1 MRIQATPSRLWPR
14 GSKRPNIWGIQ
25 NDDGTNGEE
34 DGGGSSVEPLPKLV
48 PWGRKRRRL
57 GCEGFWANQNEGNA
71 RAVRVKKNKKKKK
84 QQQQQQRRAP
94 LEVQQQSR
102 DKQEPLPSYLQ
113 RRAPLKVRTIKC
125 HQCKQNDM
133 GRAVRCTKCSR
144 KRYCIPCIRTWYP
157 NTSEEAIAE
166 ACPACRGNC
175 NCNVC
180 LCWGVPVRNLNPK
193 IDKEAKLEHSKYLVH
208 QLLPYLKMIRD
219 EQVSEMVVEAKR
231 QGLRDL
237 SELKVDKA
245 KSGGDQVRMYCNSCS
260 TSIFD
265 FHRTCPGCEY
275 DLCLGCCRE
284 IRDGKWNKRAQAS
297 TFEWKWRASEGGN
310 IFCPPT
316 HMKGCGKHNL
326 ELRCIFPQNH
336 VMELVEKAE
345 EIDASYNFL
354 PDYSETCAYKC
365 SCVKPVD
372 DAVSSSSSSCKLRK
386 AASRVASDSDYLF
399 CPRVGQIQDK
409 DFGHFQWHWKRG
421 EPVIVSNALE
431 NGSGLSWEPSVMWR
445 AFRQIEKVKNDSELT
460 FHAIDCWDWCSIEIN
475 ILHFFSGYSNGRSH
489 KTGWPQNL
497 KLNDFPSS
505 AEFYKR
511 LPRHCKEFLCC
522 LPLKEYT
529 HPNKGTL
536 NLATYLPPTSVKPD
550 MGPKTYIAYGF
561 AQELGQGDSVTKL
574 HCNMS
579 DAVNILTHTAEVALT
594 TEQLATIE
602 KLKKK
607 HRAENGDCHTSAG
620 NGSGPQQ
627 ESAIEKLKR
636 KYREQNEREIFG
648 NCHTSAG
655 SGGGPQDESAE
666 VCEDGGAL
674 WDIFRI
680 QDVPQLEK
688 YIHNHVNEFMHVHG
702 NPLQHVTHAIHD
714 QTVYLTVEHKRK
726 LKEEF
731 GIEPWTFVQKL
742 GDAVFIPA
750 GCPHQV
756 RNLKSCIKVALDFVS
771 PENVGEC
778 FRLTEEFRTLP
789 TNHRAHEDK
798 LEVKKMI
805 VHAVCEAMKEISGE
819 NVTKRVRAVKAKRA
833 RDESIHCHQC
843 HRYVMGRVVQC
854 TRCLE
859 RGMGMRMRY
868 CIPCIQRWYP
878 NTSEEAIAKACPV
891 CHGNCNCTA
900 CLRLDVPVRCLQN
913 LDPKIDRGTKLE
925 HCKYLVHQLLPYL
938 KRIRDEQVSEM
949 VVEAKRR
956 GLRDVLELKVEKAKC
971 GEDERMYCNNC
982 STSIFDFHRSCP
994 KCGYDLCLSC
1004 CREIRD
1010 GKWKKREVEEEAQVS
1025 TFEWRFSED
1034 GSILC
1039 PPTQKKCFGK
1049 HNLELRCIFSQNHV
1063 LELVEK
1069 AGKIDASYNFLPD
1082 SSETCAYKCSC
1093 VKPVDD
1099 AVSSSSSSCKL
1110 RKAASR
1116 VSSDS
1121 NYLFCPRVGQI
1132 QDKDFGHF
1140 QWHWMR
1146 GEPVVVSNAFEN
1158 GSGLSWE
1165 PSVMWRALRKTVN
1178 NCHASELT
1186 FHAVDC
1192 WDWCF
1197 IRIKI
1202 RHFFSGYSK
1211 GRSYKTGWPQNLKLN
1226 DFPLSTEFHNRLP
1239 RHGREFLCC
1248 LPFKEYSHPNKG
1260 TLNLATYLPPTSVK
1274 PDMGPKTYIAY
1285 GFAQE
1290 LGLGDS
1296 VTKLHCNMFDA
1307 VNILTHIAEVALTTE
1322 QLATIEKLKKKHRE
1336 QDKRERFGNCHTSA
1350 GNGSGPLQEL
1360 AEVCEDGGALWDI
1373 FRTQDV
1379 PQLEKYIHKHVN
1391 EFMHVL
1397 CNPLQHVTHAI
1408 HDQTV
1413 YLTVEHKRRLKEEF
1427 GIEPW
1432 TFVQKLGDAVFIPA
1446 GCPHQVRNLK
1456 SCVKVALDF
1465 VSPENV
1471 GECFRLTE
1479 EFRTLLTNHR
1489 AHEDKLEVKKMI
1501 VHAVCEAVKEI
1512 SGENVMTEDAKSRG
1526 GARKLRQGVRRM
1538 SYKM

>member
-1 MRIQATPSRLWPR
+1 MEFQATAARLRPR
-14 GSKRPNIWGIQ
+14 GTKRPNGGGVVEKQAEGILGIQ
-25 NDDGTNGEE
+25 NDDGTIGE
-34 DGGGSSVEPLPKLV
+34 DVEPAAPKLV
-48 PWGRKRRRL
+48 PWGRKRRRT
-57 GCEGFWANQNEGNA
+57 GCEGILGNQNEGEA
-71 RAVRVKKNKKKKK
+71 RAANWCT
-84 QQQQQQRRAP
+84 RAP
-94 LEVQQQSR
+94 LDVG
-102 DKQEPLPSYLQ
+102 KC
-113 RRAPLKVRTIKC
+113 C
-125 HQCKQNDM
+125 HQCKRNCKR
-133 GRAVRCTKCSR
+133 RAVRCTRCPERGKR
-144 KRYCIPCIRTWYP
+144 NRYCLPCIRRWYP
-157 NTSEEAIAE
+157 NTSQEAIAE
-166 ACPACRGNC
+166 ACPVCRGNC
-175 NCNVC
+175 NCTAC
-180 LCWGVPVRNLNPK
+180 LRLDVRFENRDPK
-193 IDKEAKLEHSKYLVH
+193 IDEETKLEHSKYLVH

-245 KSGGDQVRMYCNSCS
+245 NCGDGVRMYCNSCS

-297 TFEWKWRASEGGN
+297 TFEWKWRASEDGS
-310 IFCPPT
+310 ILCPPT

-326 ELRCIFPQNH
+326 ELRCIFSQNH
-336 VMELVEKAE
+336 VMELVEKAG

-354 PDYSETCAYKC
+354 PDRSETCAYKC

-460 FHAIDCWDWCSIEIN
+460 FHAIDCWDWCFIEIN
-475 ILHFFSGYSNGRSH
+475 ILHFFSGYSNGRSY

-497 KLNDFPSS
+497 KLIDFPSS

-607 HRAENGDCHTSAG
+607 HREQNEREIFGDCHTSAG

-655 SGGGPQDESAE
+655 NGSGPQEESAE

-688 YIHNHVNEFMHVHG
+688 YIHNHVNEFMHVLG
-702 NPLQHVTHAIHD
+702 NPLQHVTHAIHDQTVYLTVEHKRKLKEEFGIEPWTFVQKLGDAVFIPAGCPHQVRNLKSCIKVALDFVSPENVGECFHLTEEFRTLPTNHSASEDKLEVKKMIVHAVCEAIKEISGENVKVKRARDVKAKRARDVKAKRARALKAKRAGAPLDVSTICHQCQRNVKGRVVWCTRCARKRYCIPCIQRWYPNTSEEAIAKACPVCRGNCNCTACLRLDVPVRRLQNLDLKIDKGTKLEHCKYLVHQLLPYLKRIRDEQVIEMLIEAKRQGLRDVSELKVEKANCGEDERMYCNNCSTSIFDFHRSCPECEYDLCLSCCREIRDGRWKKRGMEEKAQVSTFEWRASEDGSILWTHMKCCGKHKLELKCKFSQNHVIELVEKAGKIDESYSHLRASSETPAHKCSCVKPVDDAVSSSSSCSKLRKAASRDGSDDNYLFCPRVGQIQDKDFGHFQWHWMRGEPVIVSNALENGSGLSWEPSVMWRAFRKIKKIKHDSELTVHAIDCWDWCFIEINILHFFSGYSNGRYYKTGWPQNLKLNDFPSSTEFHNRLPRHVKEFLCCLPFKEYTHPNKGNLNLAIYLPPTSVKPDMGPKTYIAYGFAQELGRGDSVTKLHCNMSDAVNILTHTAEVALTTEQLATIEKLKKKHREQDEREIFGNCHTIAGNESGPQQESAEVCEDGGALWDIFRIQDVPLLEKYIHKHVNEFMHVLCNPLQRVTHAIHD

-789 TNHRAHEDK
+789 TNHRA
-798 LEVKKMI
+798 
-805 VHAVCEAMKEISGE
+805 S
-819 NVTKRVRAVKAKRA
+819 
-833 RDESIHCHQC
+833 
-843 HRYVMGRVVQC
+843 
-854 TRCLE
+854 
-859 RGMGMRMRY
+859 
-868 CIPCIQRWYP
+868 
-878 NTSEEAIAKACPV
+878 
-891 CHGNCNCTA
+891 
-900 CLRLDVPVRCLQN
+900 
-913 LDPKIDRGTKLE
+913 
-925 HCKYLVHQLLPYL
+925 
-938 KRIRDEQVSEM
+938 
-949 VVEAKRR
+949 
-956 GLRDVLELKVEKAKC
+956 
-971 GEDERMYCNNC
+971 
-982 STSIFDFHRSCP
+982 
-994 KCGYDLCLSC
+994 
-1004 CREIRD
+1004 
-1010 GKWKKREVEEEAQVS
+1010 
-1025 TFEWRFSED
+1025 
-1034 GSILC
+1034 
-1039 PPTQKKCFGK
+1039 
-1049 HNLELRCIFSQNHV
+1049 
-1063 LELVEK
+1063 
-1069 AGKIDASYNFLPD
+1069 
-1082 SSETCAYKCSC
+1082 
-1093 VKPVDD
+1093 
-1099 AVSSSSSSCKL
+1099 
-1110 RKAASR
+1110 
-1116 VSSDS
+1116 
-1121 NYLFCPRVGQI
+1121 
-1132 QDKDFGHF
+1132 
-1140 QWHWMR
+1140 
-1146 GEPVVVSNAFEN
+1146 
-1158 GSGLSWE
+1158 
-1165 PSVMWRALRKTVN
+1165 
-1178 NCHASELT
+1178 
-1186 FHAVDC
+1186 
-1192 WDWCF
+1192 
-1197 IRIKI
+1197 
-1202 RHFFSGYSK
+1202 
-1211 GRSYKTGWPQNLKLN
+1211 
-1226 DFPLSTEFHNRLP
+1226 
-1239 RHGREFLCC
+1239 
-1248 LPFKEYSHPNKG
+1248 
-1260 TLNLATYLPPTSVK
+1260 
-1274 PDMGPKTYIAY
+1274 
-1285 GFAQE
+1285 
-1290 LGLGDS
+1290 
-1296 VTKLHCNMFDA
+1296 
-1307 VNILTHIAEVALTTE
+1307 
-1322 QLATIEKLKKKHRE
+1322 
-1336 QDKRERFGNCHTSA
+1336 
-1350 GNGSGPLQEL
+1350 
-1360 AEVCEDGGALWDI
+1360 
-1373 FRTQDV
+1373 
-1379 PQLEKYIHKHVN
+1379 
-1391 EFMHVL
+1391 
-1397 CNPLQHVTHAI
+1397 
-1408 HDQTV
+1408 
-1413 YLTVEHKRRLKEEF
+1413 
-1427 GIEPW
+1427 
-1432 TFVQKLGDAVFIPA
+1432 
-1446 GCPHQVRNLK
+1446 
-1456 SCVKVALDF
+1456 
-1465 VSPENV
+1465 
-1471 GECFRLTE
+1471 
-1479 EFRTLLTNHR
+1479 
-1489 AHEDKLEVKKMI
+1489 EDKLEVKKMI

-1512 SGENVMTEDAKSRG
+1512 SAENVMTEVVKPRG
-1526 GARKLRQGVRRM
+1526 GARELRQGVRLK

>member
-1 MRIQATPSRLWPR
+1 MKFKATAARLRP
-14 GSKRPNIWGIQ
+14 GGTKRRNGGGVGILGIQ
-25 NDDGTNGEE
+25 NDDGTNG
-34 DGGGSSVEPLPKLV
+34 GGPKLV
-48 PWGRKRRRL
+48 PWGRKRRRT
-57 GCEGFWANQNEGNA
+57 GCEGILGYQNEGMA
-71 RAVRVKKNKKKKK
+71 RAVKAKKKKK
-84 QQQQQQRRAP
+84 QQQQQQ
-94 LEVQQQSR
+94 
-102 DKQEPLPSYLQ
+102 Q
-113 RRAPLKVRTIKC
+113 RRAPLRELTIC
-125 HQCKQNDM
+125 HQCRKTGK
-133 GRAVRCTKCSR
+133 GRTCTKCSR
-144 KRYCIPCIRTWYP
+144 NRYCIPCIQRWYP

-166 ACPACRGNC
+166 ACPVCRGNC
-175 NCNVC
+175 NCYTC
-180 LCWGVPVRNLNPK
+180 LRLDVPNRCLKNLDPE
-193 IDKEAKLEHSKYLVH
+193 IDQETKLEHCKYMVH
-208 QLLPYLKMIRD
+208 QLLPYLKRIRD
-219 EQVSEMVVEAKR
+219 EQVNEMVVEANR
-231 QGLRDL
+231 QGLGDV

-245 KSGGDQVRMYCNSCS
+245 NCGEDERMYCNNCS

-265 FHRTCPGCEY
+265 FHRTCPECEY

-284 IRDGKWNKRAQAS
+284 IRDGKWNKRAEVS
-297 TFEWKWRASEGGN
+297 TFEWRTSEDGS
-310 IFCPPT
+310 ILCPPT

-326 ELRCIFPQNH
+326 ELRCLFPQNH
-336 VMELVEKAE
+336 VMELVENAGR
-345 EIDASYNFL
+345 IDASYNFL
-354 PDYSETCAYKC
+354 PDRSETCAYKC

-372 DAVSSSSSSCKLRK
+372 DAVCSSSSSSKLRK
-386 AASRVASDSDYLF
+386 AASRVSDDNYLF
-399 CPRVGQIQDK
+399 CRRVGQIQDK
-409 DFGHFQWHWKRG
+409 DFEHFQWHWKRG

-445 AFRQIEKVKNDSELT
+445 AFKQTNYINRASEST
-460 FHAIDCWDWCSIEIN
+460 FHAIDCWYWCLIEIH
-475 ILHFFSGYSNGRSH
+475 IHQFCSGYSKGRSY

-497 KLNDFPSS
+497 KLTDFPSS
-505 AEFYKR
+505 TEFHNR
-511 LPRHCKEFLCC
+511 LPRHGEEFLCC
-522 LPLKEYT
+522 LPFKEYT

-536 NLATYLPPTSVKPD
+536 NLAIYLPPISVKPD

-561 AQELGQGDSVTKL
+561 AEELGWGDSVTKL

-594 TEQLATIE
+594 TEELATID

-607 HRAENGDCHTSAG
+607 LREQDEREIFGNCHTSAG

-636 KYREQNEREIFG
+636 KCREQNERDIFG

-655 SGGGPQDESAE
+655 NGSGPQQESAE
-666 VCEDGGAL
+666 ICEDGGAL

-688 YIHNHVNEFMHVHG
+688 YIHKHVNEFMDVLC

-805 VHAVCEAMKEISGE
+805 VHAVCEAMKEIPGE
-819 NVTKRVRAVKAKRA
+819 NVTKRARPVKAKRA
-833 RDESIHCHQC
+833 RVRLDELIRCHQC
-843 HRYVMGRVVQC
+843 HMNVMGRVVQC
-854 TRCLE
+854 TRCPE
-859 RGMGMRMRY
+859 RGTGRRTRY

-878 NTSEEAIAKACPV
+878 NTSEEAIAKACPL
-891 CHGNCNCTA
+891 CCGNCSCTA

-913 LDPKIDRGTKLE
+913 LEPKIDKGTKLE
-925 HCKYLVHQLLPYL
+925 HSKYLVHQLLPYL
-938 KRIRDEQVSEM
+938 KMIRDEQVSEM
-949 VVEAKRR
+949 VVEVKRQ
-956 GLRDVLELKVEKAKC
+956 GLRDLSELKVEKAKS
-971 GEDERMYCNNC
+971 GDGVRMYCNSC
-982 STSIFDFHRSCP
+982 STSIFDFHRTCP
-994 KCGYDLCLSC
+994 GCEYDLCLGC

-1010 GKWKKREVEEEAQVS
+1010 GKWKKRAQAS
-1025 TFEWRFSED
+1025 TFEWKWRASED

-1039 PPTQKKCFGK
+1039 PPTHSCGK

-1063 LELVEK
+1063 MELVEK
-1069 AGKIDASYNFLPD
+1069 AGEIDASYNFLPD
-1082 SSETCAYKCSC
+1082 RSETCAYKCSC

-1099 AVSSSSSSCKL
+1099 AVSLSSSSCCKL

-1116 VSSDS
+1116 VASDS

-1132 QDKDFGHF
+1132 QDKDFEHF
-1140 QWHWMR
+1140 QWHWKR
-1146 GEPVVVSNAFEN
+1146 GEPVIISNVLEN

-1165 PSVMWRALRKTVN
+1165 PYVMWQAFRKTN
-1178 NCHASELT
+1178 NINHASEST
-1186 FHAVDC
+1186 VHAIDC
-1192 WDWCF
+1192 WDWCC
-1197 IRIKI
+1197 IEINI
-1202 RHFFSGYSK
+1202 HHFFSGYSK

-1226 DFPLSTEFHNRLP
+1226 DFPSSTEFHNRLP
-1239 RHGREFLCC
+1239 QHGREFLCC
-1248 LPFKEYSHPNKG
+1248 LPFKEYTHPNKG
-1260 TLNLATYLPPTSVK
+1260 TLNLAINLPPISVK

-1290 LGLGDS
+1290 LGRGDS
-1296 VTKLHCNMFDA
+1296 VTKLHCNMSDA
-1307 VNILTHIAEVALTTE
+1307 VNILTHTAEVALTTE
-1322 QLATIEKLKKKHRE
+1322 QLVTVEKLKKKHRE
-1336 QDKRERFGNCHTSA
+1336 QDKREIFGNCHSSA
-1350 GNGSGPLQEL
+1350 GNGSGSQEEL
-1360 AEVCEDGGALWDI
+1360 ADVCEDGGALWDI

-1391 EFMHVL
+1391 EFKHVF

-1413 YLTVEHKRRLKEEF
+1413 YLTVEHKRKLKEEF

-1432 TFVQKLGDAVFIPA
+1432 TFVQKPGDAVFIPA

-1456 SCVKVALDF
+1456 SCIKVALDF

-1479 EFRTLLTNHR
+1479 EFRTLPTYHR

-1512 SGENVMTEDAKSRG
+1512 SGENVMTEDGKSRG
-1526 GARKLRQGVRRM
+1526 GARELRQGVRRK